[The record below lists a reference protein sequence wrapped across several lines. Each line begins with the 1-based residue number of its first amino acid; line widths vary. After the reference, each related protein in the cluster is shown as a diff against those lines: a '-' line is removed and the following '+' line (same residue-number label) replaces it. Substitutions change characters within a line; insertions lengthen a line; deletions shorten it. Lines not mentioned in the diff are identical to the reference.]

1 MKAHPTALVDPAARI
16 AADVEIGPFCI
27 VGPRVNLGS
36 GCRLGPRVSL
46 MGTVELGAGNVLHA
60 QVSIGSG
67 AGESSGR
74 IVAGEGNVFRECV
87 SVPAPGRP
95 DGVTRL
101 GSRNLFHVWC
111 TLEEGCEIADD
122 VVLHPFS
129 MLGRRTVVESGARIG
144 GQVVV
149 APGSRVGRSARVLP
163 QSPVDGGIAPFA
175 RVDGNPVAVLG
186 PAAAARS
193 KELDAAFAALWNSG
207 TPFAQALDSLQAASP
222 DVAALRDFLRRPGN
236 EEERE
241 GGLG

>member
-16 AADVEIGPFCI
+16 AEDVEIGPFCI
-27 VGPRVNLGS
+27 VGPRVNLGP

-67 AGESSGR
+67 AGETSGR
-74 IVAGEGNVFRECV
+74 IVIGDGNVFRESV
-87 SVPAPGRP
+87 SLPAPGRP
-95 DGVTRL
+95 DVVTRL
-101 GSRNLFHVWC
+101 GSRNILHVWC

-144 GQVVV
+144 GQVAV
-149 APGSRVGRSARVLP
+149 APGSRVGRSARVLH
-163 QSPVDGGIAPFA
+163 QSPVDGNIPPFA
-175 RVDGNPVAVLG
+175 RADGNPSAVLG
-186 PAAAARS
+186 VAAASRA
-193 KELDAAFAALWNSG
+193 KELDEAFTALWSPG
-207 TPFAQALDSLQAASP
+207 TAFSQALDALKGTSP
-222 DVAALRDFLRRPGN
+222 DVTALRDFLRRPGN